1 MKFNIKDKITNF
13 KLMLKKL
20 FEKYP
25 LTLTLIYI
33 VSFLFAILM
42 DTDLMDE
49 EWIQKLFMFGTIW
62 GVGTFFAENV
72 FEKGKKRIGLYILTA
87 IISYVFIH
95 FVFINKYEDAVIKWL
110 VCYIATMCAISLY
123 SIIKKSEKDFSEYV
137 LKVVINIAKSSLIY
151 GVLAIGVAAILWVF
165 DVLIL
170 DVTSKYIDNIEILIV
185 GFFYS
190 TKIIYSFINL
200 DDDVNKFFKNL
211 IKYVLMPLIITAFV
225 IIYLYIIKIFALRDI
240 PKNQIFRIATALF
253 IVGGFIWTVMNY
265 FKEEGLMYKISTKL
279 PMIFSPFILLQI
291 YTLGIR
297 ISKNGITPLRY
308 AGIVFI
314 IFEVL
319 YILCY
324 IFKNKKIQN
333 LIIIADVL
341 LIISVLIPIV
351 NAFDVSIYSQ
361 IRKLNIYSQKSELT
375 DEDKIKINGAY
386 NYLKHTTK
394 GKDYINKNLNKNQID
409 EINNYKKYNYNT
421 YDYIGSDYNNYDYI
435 RLQTNQ
441 EINING
447 YNKLIE
453 IQEANYE
460 KGTIEK
466 VFSNVKLNN
475 KLQLITVV
483 DLTSKIKEYKMIY
496 DKFNNSQLANKE
508 NELNRYFKNHNEII
522 INENNKLI
530 IKNLSINYNK
540 STEEIVSYSIEGY
553 LLEK

>member
-95 FVFINKYEDAVIKWL
+95 FAFINNYEDTVIKWL
-110 VCYIATMCAISLY
+110 VCYITTMCAISLY
-123 SIIKKSEKDFSEYV
+123 SIIKKSEKDFSEYL
-137 LKVVINIAKSSLIY
+137 LKVAINIAKSSFVY
-151 GVLAIGVAAILWVF
+151 GILAIGVASILWIF

-211 IKYVLMPLIITAFV
+211 IKYVLMPLIITAFI

-279 PMIFSPFILLQI
+279 PLVFSPFILLQI

-314 IFEVL
+314 IFEVC

-324 IFKNKKIQN
+324 MFKNKKIQY
-333 LIIIADVL
+333 LILFADAL
-341 LIISVLIPIV
+341 LIISILIPGI
-351 NAFDVSIYSQ
+351 NAFDVSDYSQ
-361 IRKLNIYSQKSELT
+361 IKNLKLYSQKAELT
-375 DEDKIKINGAY
+375 DEDKAKISGAY
-386 NYLKHTTK
+386 YYLQYTEK
-394 GKDYINKNLNKNQID
+394 GKKYIKDNLNKEQIND
-409 EINNYKKYNYNT
+409 IKNLKISKNNSIRNNYE
-421 YDYIGSDYNNYDYI
+421 YIN
-435 RLQTNQ
+435 LQN
-441 EINING
+441 
-447 YNKLIE
+447 
-453 IQEANYE
+453 
-460 KGTIEK
+460 
-466 VFSNVKLNN
+466 NN
-475 KLQLITVV
+475 KLYVFGYKTATKISASEYTEENIKKAFSEVKFKDDEYKNILKVN
-483 DLTSKIKEYKMIY
+483 LTEKLQEYINIYKAKDEDELEKFFKTNNEIQVNENQKIIISKI
-496 DKFNNSQLANKE
+496 
-508 NELNRYFKNHNEII
+508 YFRIDPTEEK
-522 INENNKLI
+522 
-530 IKNLSINYNK
+530 INY
-540 STEEIVSYSIEGY
+540 YSIDAY

>member
-1 MKFNIKDKITNF
+1 MKFNIKDKFTNF

-33 VSFLFAILM
+33 ASFLFAILM

-72 FEKGKKRIGLYILTA
+72 FEKGKKRIGLYVLTA

-95 FVFINKYEDAVIKWL
+95 FTFINKYENTVIKWL
-110 VCYIATMCAISLY
+110 VCYISTMCAISIY
-123 SIIKKSEKDFSEYV
+123 SIIKKSEKDFPEYI
-137 LKVVINIAKSSLIY
+137 LKVAINIAKSSFVY
-151 GVLAIGVAAILWVF
+151 GILAIGVASILWVF

-211 IKYVLMPLIITAFV
+211 IKYVLMPLIITAFI

-279 PMIFSPFILLQI
+279 PLIFSPFILLQI

-297 ISKNGITPLRY
+297 ISKNGITPIRY

-341 LIISVLIPIV
+341 LIISVLVPII

-361 IRKLNIYSQKSELT
+361 IKNLNIYSQKSELT
-375 DEDKIKINGAY
+375 DEDKEKISGAY
-386 NYLKHTTK
+386 YYLQYTEK
-394 GKDYINKNLNKNQID
+394 GKKYIKDNLNKEQINT
-409 EINNYKKYNYNT
+409 ITNYKQAKGYYGYKNYKSLYLNN
-421 YDYIGSDYNNYDYI
+421 NNYDKLEIKGYNYI
-435 RLQTNQ
+435 SKIETSSYSRNQ
-441 EINING
+441 EQS
-447 YNKLIE
+447 L
-453 IQEANYE
+453 E
-460 KGTIEK
+460 KA
-466 VFSNVKLNN
+466 FSNIEFKTKSN
-475 KLQLITVV
+475 KIKTNIYP
-483 DLTSKIKEYKMIY
+483 KIKEFIEK
-496 DKFNNSQLANKE
+496 KEVLSE
-508 NELNRYFKNHNEII
+508 NEMDNYFDNNNEII
-522 INENNKLI
+522 INQNQKLI
-530 IKNLSINYNK
+530 IYYLSINYDENDLVDNYN
-540 STEEIVSYSIEGY
+540 INAY

>member
-1 MKFNIKDKITNF
+1 MRFNIKDKITNF

-25 LTLTLIYI
+25 LTLALIYT

-62 GVGTFFAENV
+62 GIGTFFAENV
-72 FEKGKKRIGLYILTA
+72 FEKGKKRIGLYVLTA

-95 FVFINKYEDAVIKWL
+95 FAFINKYEDTVIKWL
-110 VCYIATMCAISLY
+110 VCYITTMCAISLY
-123 SIIKKSEKDFSEYV
+123 SIIKKSEKDFPEYL
-137 LKVVINIAKSSLIY
+137 LKVAINIAKSSFVY
-151 GVLAIGVAAILWVF
+151 GVLAIGVASILWVF
-165 DVLIL
+165 DILIL

-200 DDDVNKFFKNL
+200 DEDVNKFFKNL
-211 IKYVLMPLIITAFV
+211 IKYVLMPLIITAFI

-253 IVGGFIWTVMNY
+253 IVGGFIWTVMNH

-279 PMIFSPFILLQI
+279 PLIFSPFILLQI

-297 ISKNGITPLRY
+297 ISKNGITPIRY

-314 IFEVL
+314 LFEVL

-324 IFKNKKIQN
+324 ILKNKKIQN

-341 LIISVLIPIV
+341 LIISVLAPIV

-361 IRKLNIYSQKSELT
+361 IRNLNIYSQKSELT
-375 DEDKIKINGAY
+375 DDDKEKISGAY
-386 NYLKHTTK
+386 YYLINEEK
-394 GKDYINKNLNKNQID
+394 GKEYIKDNLNKEQINT
-409 EINNYKKYNYNT
+409 ITNYKQAKGYYGYKNYKSLYLNNNKYDRLEIKGYNYISKIET
-421 YDYIGSDYNNYDYI
+421 SSYS
-435 RLQTNQ
+435 RNQ
-441 EINING
+441 EQS
-447 YNKLIE
+447 L
-453 IQEANYE
+453 E
-460 KGTIEK
+460 KA
-466 VFSNVKLNN
+466 FSNIEFKTKSNTIKTN
-475 KLQLITVV
+475 IYP
-483 DLTSKIKEYKMIY
+483 KIKEFI
-496 DKFNNSQLANKE
+496 DKKEELSE
-508 NELNRYFKNHNEII
+508 NEMNNYFDNNNEII
-522 INENNKLI
+522 INQNQKLI
-530 IKNLSINYNK
+530 IYYLSINYDENDLVDNYN
-540 STEEIVSYSIEGY
+540 INAY

>member
-33 VSFLFAILM
+33 VSFLFAVLM

-72 FEKGKKRIGLYILTA
+72 FEKGKKRIGLYVLTA

-95 FVFINKYEDAVIKWL
+95 FAFINKYEDTVIKWL
-110 VCYIATMCAISLY
+110 VCYIATMCAISLH
-123 SIIKKSEKDFSEYV
+123 SIIKKSEKDFPEYL
-137 LKVVINIAKSSLIY
+137 LKVAINIAKSSFVY
-151 GVLAIGVAAILWVF
+151 GVLAIGVASILWVF

-240 PKNQIFRIATALF
+240 PKNQIYRIATALF

-279 PMIFSPFILLQI
+279 PLIFSPFILLQI

-297 ISKNGITPLRY
+297 ILKNGITPIRY

-319 YILCY
+319 YILYY

-333 LIIIADVL
+333 LIIIADAL
-341 LIISVLIPIV
+341 LIISVLVPIV

-361 IRKLNIYSQKSELT
+361 IKNLNIYSQKSE
-375 DEDKIKINGAY
+375 
-386 NYLKHTTK
+386 
-394 GKDYINKNLNKNQID
+394 Q
-409 EINNYKKYNYNT
+409 
-421 YDYIGSDYNNYDYI
+421 
-435 RLQTNQ
+435 Q
-441 EINING
+441 
-447 YNKLIE
+447 
-453 IQEANYE
+453 
-460 KGTIEK
+460 
-466 VFSNVKLNN
+466 
-475 KLQLITVV
+475 
-483 DLTSKIKEYKMIY
+483 
-496 DKFNNSQLANKE
+496 
-508 NELNRYFKNHNEII
+508 
-522 INENNKLI
+522 
-530 IKNLSINYNK
+530 
-540 STEEIVSYSIEGY
+540 
-553 LLEK
+553 

>member
-1 MKFNIKDKITNF
+1 MKVNIKEKIANF

-25 LTLTLIYI
+25 LTLTLIYT

-62 GVGTFFAENV
+62 GISTFFAENV
-72 FEKGKKRIGLYILTA
+72 FEKGKKRIGLYVLTA

-95 FVFINKYEDAVIKWL
+95 FAFINKYEDTVIKWL
-110 VCYIATMCAISLY
+110 VCYISTMCAISLH
-123 SIIKKSEKDFSEYV
+123 SIIKKSEKDFPEYL
-137 LKVVINIAKSSLIY
+137 LKVAINIAKSSFVY
-151 GVLAIGVAAILWVF
+151 GILAIGVASILWVF

-279 PMIFSPFILLQI
+279 PLIFSPFILLQI

-297 ISKNGITPLRY
+297 ISKNGITPIRY

-314 IFEVL
+314 IFEAL

-324 IFKNKKIQN
+324 VLKNKKIQN
-333 LIIIADVL
+333 LIIIADAL
-341 LIISVLIPIV
+341 LIISVLVPIV

-361 IRKLNIYSQKSELT
+361 IKNLNIYSQKSELT
-375 DEDKIKINGAY
+375 DEDKEKISGAY
-386 NYLKHTTK
+386 YYLQYTEK
-394 GKDYINKNLNKNQID
+394 GKKYIKDNLNKEQ
-409 EINNYKKYNYNT
+409 
-421 YDYIGSDYNNYDYI
+421 
-435 RLQTNQ
+435 
-441 EINING
+441 INIF
-447 YNKLIE
+447 
-453 IQEANYE
+453 
-460 KGTIEK
+460 
-466 VFSNVKLNN
+466 FS
-475 KLQLITVV
+475 
-483 DLTSKIKEYKMIY
+483 
-496 DKFNNSQLANKE
+496 F
-508 NELNRYFKNHNEII
+508 
-522 INENNKLI
+522 
-530 IKNLSINYNK
+530 
-540 STEEIVSYSIEGY
+540 
-553 LLEK
+553 

>member
-1 MKFNIKDKITNF
+1 MKINVKEKIKDFKI
-13 KLMLKKL
+13 MIQKL

-25 LTLTLIYI
+25 LTLTLIYT

-62 GVGTFFAENV
+62 GIGTFFAENV
-72 FEKGKKRIGLYILTA
+72 FEKGKKRIGLYVLTA

-95 FVFINKYEDAVIKWL
+95 FAFINKYEDTVIKWL
-110 VCYIATMCAISLY
+110 VCYITTMCAISLY
-123 SIIKKSEKDFSEYV
+123 CIIKKSEKDFPEYL
-137 LKVVINIAKSSLIY
+137 LKVAINIAKSSFVY
-151 GVLAIGVAAILWVF
+151 GVLAIGVASILWVF
-165 DVLIL
+165 DILIL

-279 PMIFSPFILLQI
+279 PLIFSPFILLQI

-297 ISKNGITPLRY
+297 ISKNGITPIRY

-314 IFEVL
+314 LFEVL

-324 IFKNKKIQN
+324 ILKNKKIHN

-341 LIISVLIPIV
+341 LIISILVPIV

-361 IRKLNIYSQKSELT
+361 IRNLNIYSQKSELT
-375 DEDKIKINGAY
+375 DDDKEKISGAY
-386 NYLKHTTK
+386 YYLINEEK
-394 GKDYINKNLNKNQID
+394 GKEYIKDNLNKEQINT
-409 EINNYKKYNYNT
+409 ITNYKQAKGYYGYKNYKSLYLNNNKYDRLEIKGYNYISKIET
-421 YDYIGSDYNNYDYI
+421 SSYS
-435 RLQTNQ
+435 RNQ
-441 EINING
+441 EQS
-447 YNKLIE
+447 L
-453 IQEANYE
+453 E
-460 KGTIEK
+460 KA
-466 VFSNVKLNN
+466 FSNIEFKTKSNTIKTN
-475 KLQLITVV
+475 IYP
-483 DLTSKIKEYKMIY
+483 KIKEFI
-496 DKFNNSQLANKE
+496 DKKEELSE
-508 NELNRYFKNHNEII
+508 NEMNNYFDNNNEII
-522 INENNKLI
+522 INQNQKLI
-530 IKNLSINYNK
+530 IYYLSINYDENDLVDNYN
-540 STEEIVSYSIEGY
+540 INAY

>member
-33 VSFLFAILM
+33 VSFIFAILM
-42 DTDLMDE
+42 NTDLMDE

-137 LKVVINIAKSSLIY
+137 LKVAINIAKSSFIY

-314 IFEVL
+314 IFEVY

-324 IFKNKKIQN
+324 IFKNKKIQY
-333 LIIIADVL
+333 LILVADAL
-341 LIISVLIPIV
+341 LIISILIPGI
-351 NAFDVSIYSQ
+351 NAFDVSDFSQ
-361 IRKLNIYSQKSELT
+361 IKNLKLYSQKTELT
-375 DEDKIKINGAY
+375 EEDKVKISGAY
-386 NYLKHTTK
+386 YYLQNTEK
-394 GKDYINKNLNKNQID
+394 GKKYIEDKLDKEQI
-409 EINNYKKYNYNT
+409 N
-421 YDYIGSDYNNYDYI
+421 
-435 RLQTNQ
+435 
-441 EINING
+441 
-447 YNKLIE
+447 
-453 IQEANYE
+453 A
-460 KGTIEK
+460 
-466 VFSNVKLNN
+466 
-475 KLQLITVV
+475 
-483 DLTSKIKEYKMIY
+483 
-496 DKFNNSQLANKE
+496 
-508 NELNRYFKNHNEII
+508 
-522 INENNKLI
+522 
-530 IKNLSINYNK
+530 IKNLKTSTSYQERNKYEYINMRNKNKLYVFGYNTATK
-540 STEEIVSYSIEGY
+540 IEASEYSEENIKNAFSEVKFKDDENKNILKTNLTEKFEEYIKIYKEKDKYELEEFFKTNNEIQINEKQKIIISNISFDIDQMEEKISYYRIEAY

>member
-95 FVFINKYEDAVIKWL
+95 FVFINKYEDTIIKWL

-137 LKVVINIAKSSLIY
+137 LKVAINIAKSSFIY

-386 NYLKHTTK
+386 NYLKYTTK

>member
-25 LTLTLIYI
+25 LALTLIYI
-33 VSFLFAILM
+33 ISFLFAILM

-72 FEKGKKRIGLYILTA
+72 FEKGKKRIGLYVLTA

-95 FVFINKYEDAVIKWL
+95 FAFINKYEDTVIKWL
-110 VCYIATMCAISLY
+110 VCYITTMCAISIH
-123 SIIKKSEKDFSEYV
+123 SIIKKSEKDFPEYI
-137 LKVVINIAKSSLIY
+137 LKVAINIAKSSFVY
-151 GVLAIGVAAILWVF
+151 GILAIGVASILWVF
-165 DVLIL
+165 DALIL

-211 IKYVLMPLIITAFV
+211 IKYVLMPLIITAFI

-240 PKNQIFRIATALF
+240 PKNQIFRIATVLF

-279 PMIFSPFILLQI
+279 PLIFSPFILLQI

-314 IFEVL
+314 IFEVC

-324 IFKNKKIQN
+324 MFKNKKIQY
-333 LIIIADVL
+333 LILFADAL
-341 LIISVLIPIV
+341 LIISILIPGI
-351 NAFDVSIYSQ
+351 NAFDVSDYSQ
-361 IRKLNIYSQKSELT
+361 IKNLNLYSQKAELT
-375 DEDKIKINGAY
+375 DEDKEKISGACY
-386 NYLKHTTK
+386 YLQYTEK
-394 GKDYINKNLNKNQID
+394 GKKYIKENLNKEQIND
-409 EINNYKKYNYNT
+409 IKNLKTSKNNSIRNNYE
-421 YDYIGSDYNNYDYI
+421 YIN
-435 RLQTNQ
+435 LQN
-441 EINING
+441 
-447 YNKLIE
+447 
-453 IQEANYE
+453 
-460 KGTIEK
+460 
-466 VFSNVKLNN
+466 NN
-475 KLQLITVV
+475 KLYVFGYKTA
-483 DLTSKIKEYKMIY
+483 TKISASQNTEENIKKAFSEVKFKDDEYKNILKVNLTEKLQEYINIY
-496 DKFNNSQLANKE
+496 KAKDEDELEKF
-508 NELNRYFKNHNEII
+508 FKTNNEIQV
-522 INENNKLI
+522 NENQKI
-530 IKNLSINYNK
+530 IISTIYFRIDPTEEKINY
-540 STEEIVSYSIEGY
+540 YSIDAY

>member
-25 LTLTLIYI
+25 LVLTLIYI
-33 VSFLFAILM
+33 ISFLFAILM

-62 GVGTFFAENV
+62 GIGTFFAENV
-72 FEKGKKRIGLYILTA
+72 FEKGKKRIGLYVLTA

-95 FVFINKYEDAVIKWL
+95 FAFINKYEDTVIKWL
-110 VCYIATMCAISLY
+110 VCYISTMCSISIY
-123 SIIKKSEKDFSEYV
+123 SIIKKSEKDFPEYI
-137 LKVVINIAKSSLIY
+137 LKVAINIAKSSFVY
-151 GVLAIGVAAILWVF
+151 GILAIGVASILWVF
-165 DVLIL
+165 DALIL

-225 IIYLYIIKIFALRDI
+225 IIYLYIIKIFVLRDI

-279 PMIFSPFILLQI
+279 PLIFSPFILLQI

-297 ISKNGITPLRY
+297 ISKNGITPIRY

-324 IFKNKKIQN
+324 ILKNKKIHN

-341 LIISVLIPIV
+341 LIISVLVPIV

-361 IRKLNIYSQKSELT
+361 IKNLNIYSQKSELT
-375 DEDKIKINGAY
+375 DEDKEKISGAY
-386 NYLKHTTK
+386 YYLQYTEK
-394 GKDYINKNLNKNQID
+394 GKKYIKDNLNKEQINT
-409 EINNYKKYNYNT
+409 ITNFKQTKGYYGYKNYKSLYLNN
-421 YDYIGSDYNNYDYI
+421 NNYDKLEIKGYNYI
-435 RLQTNQ
+435 SKIETSSYSRNQ
-441 EINING
+441 EQS
-447 YNKLIE
+447 L
-453 IQEANYE
+453 E
-460 KGTIEK
+460 KA
-466 VFSNVKLNN
+466 FSNIEFKTKSN
-475 KLQLITVV
+475 KIKTNIYP
-483 DLTSKIKEYKMIY
+483 KIKEFIEK
-496 DKFNNSQLANKE
+496 KEVLSE
-508 NELNRYFKNHNEII
+508 NEMNNYFDNNNEII
-522 INENNKLI
+522 INQNQKLI
-530 IKNLSINYNK
+530 IYYLSINYDENDLVDNYN
-540 STEEIVSYSIEGY
+540 INAY

>member
-1 MKFNIKDKITNF
+1 MKFKIKDKFTNF

-33 VSFLFAILM
+33 VSFLFAMLM

-62 GVGTFFAENV
+62 GIGTFFAENV
-72 FEKGKKRIGLYILTA
+72 FEKGKKRIGLYVLTA
-87 IISYVFIH
+87 IISCVFIH
-95 FVFINKYEDAVIKWL
+95 FAFINKYEDTVIKWL
-110 VCYIATMCAISLY
+110 VCYIATMCAISLH
-123 SIIKKSEKDFSEYV
+123 SIIKKSEKDFPEYL
-137 LKVVINIAKSSLIY
+137 LKVAINIAKSSFVY
-151 GVLAIGVAAILWVF
+151 GILAIGVASILWVF

-170 DVTSKYIDNIEILIV
+170 DVTSKYIANIEILIV

-279 PMIFSPFILLQI
+279 PLIFSPFILLQI

-297 ISKNGITPLRY
+297 ISKNGITPIRY

-319 YILCY
+319 YILYY

-341 LIISVLIPIV
+341 LIISVLVPIV

-361 IRKLNIYSQKSELT
+361 IKNLNIYSQKSELT
-375 DEDKIKINGAY
+375 DEDKEKISGAY
-386 NYLKHTTK
+386 YYLQYTEK
-394 GKDYINKNLNKNQID
+394 GKKYIKDNLNKEQINT
-409 EINNYKKYNYNT
+409 ITNYKQTKGYYGYKNYKSLYLNN
-421 YDYIGSDYNNYDYI
+421 NNYDRLEIKGYNYI
-435 RLQTNQ
+435 SKIETSSYSRNQ
-441 EINING
+441 EQS
-447 YNKLIE
+447 L
-453 IQEANYE
+453 E
-460 KGTIEK
+460 KA
-466 VFSNVKLNN
+466 FSNIEFKTKSN
-475 KLQLITVV
+475 KIKTNIYP
-483 DLTSKIKEYKMIY
+483 KIKEFIEK
-496 DKFNNSQLANKE
+496 KEVLSE
-508 NELNRYFKNHNEII
+508 NEMNNYFDNNNEII
-522 INENNKLI
+522 INQNQKLI
-530 IKNLSINYNK
+530 IYYLSINYDENDLVDNYN
-540 STEEIVSYSIEGY
+540 INAY

>member
-1 MKFNIKDKITNF
+1 MKLAIKDKIDSF
-13 KLMLKKL
+13 KKMLKKL

-33 VSFLFAILM
+33 VSFLFAILI

-49 EWIQKLFMFGTIW
+49 EWIQKLFMFGIIW

-95 FVFINKYEDAVIKWL
+95 FIFINKYEDAVIKWL

-137 LKVVINIAKSSLIY
+137 LKVAINIAKSSFIY

-314 IFEVL
+314 IFEVY

-324 IFKNKKIQN
+324 IFKNKKIQY
-333 LIIIADVL
+333 LILVADAL
-341 LIISVLIPIV
+341 LIISILIPGI
-351 NAFDVSIYSQ
+351 NAFDVSDFSQ
-361 IRKLNIYSQKSELT
+361 IKNLKLYSQKTELT
-375 DEDKIKINGAY
+375 EEDKVKISGAYYYLQNTEKGKKYIEDKLDKEQINAIKDLKTSTSYQERNKYEYINMRNKNKLYVFGYNTATKIEASEYSEENIKNAFSEVKFKDDENKNILKTNLTEKFEEYIKIY
-386 NYLKHTTK
+386 KE
-394 GKDYINKNLNKNQID
+394 KDKYELEEFFKT
-409 EINNYKKYNYNT
+409 NN
-421 YDYIGSDYNNYDYI
+421 
-435 RLQTNQ
+435 
-441 EINING
+441 
-447 YNKLIE
+447 E
-453 IQEANYE
+453 IQINE
-460 KGTIEK
+460 KQK
-466 VFSNVKLNN
+466 
-475 KLQLITVV
+475 
-483 DLTSKIKEYKMIY
+483 
-496 DKFNNSQLANKE
+496 
-508 NELNRYFKNHNEII
+508 II
-522 INENNKLI
+522 ISNI
-530 IKNLSINYNK
+530 SFDIDQM
-540 STEEIVSYSIEGY
+540 EEKISYYRIEAY

>member
-13 KLMLKKL
+13 NLMLKKL
-20 FEKYP
+20 FEIYP

-33 VSFLFAILM
+33 VSFLFAIFM

-95 FVFINKYEDAVIKWL
+95 FVFINKYEDTIIKWL

-137 LKVVINIAKSSLIY
+137 LKVAINIAKSSFIY
-151 GVLAIGVAAILWVF
+151 GILAIGIAAILWIF

-190 TKIIYSFINL
+190 TKIIYSLINL
-200 DDDVNKFFKNL
+200 DEDVNRFFKNL
-211 IKYVLMPLIITAFV
+211 IKYVLMPLLIIAFA
-225 IIYLYIIKIFALRDI
+225 IIYMYIFKILVLRDI

-314 IFEVL
+314 IFEVC

-324 IFKNKKIQN
+324 MFKNKKIQY
-333 LIIIADVL
+333 LILFADAF
-341 LIISVLIPIV
+341 LIISILIPGI
-351 NAFDVSIYSQ
+351 NAFDVSDFSQ
-361 IRKLNIYSQKSELT
+361 INNLKLYSQKSELT

-386 NYLKHTTK
+386 NYLKYTTK

-496 DKFNNSQLANKE
+496 DKFNNSQLVNKE
-508 NELNRYFKNHNEII
+508 NELNSYFKNHNEII

>member
-1 MKFNIKDKITNF
+1 MKGLFMKFNIKDKFTNF

-33 VSFLFAILM
+33 ASFLFAILM

-72 FEKGKKRIGLYILTA
+72 FEKGKKRIGLYVLTA

-95 FVFINKYEDAVIKWL
+95 FTFINKYENTVIKWL
-110 VCYIATMCAISLY
+110 VCYISTMCAISIY
-123 SIIKKSEKDFSEYV
+123 SIIKKSEKDFPEYI
-137 LKVVINIAKSSLIY
+137 LKVAINIAKSSFVY
-151 GVLAIGVAAILWVF
+151 GILAIGVASILWVF

-211 IKYVLMPLIITAFV
+211 IKYVLMPLIITAFI

-279 PMIFSPFILLQI
+279 PLIFSPFILLQI

-297 ISKNGITPLRY
+297 ISKNGITPIRY

-341 LIISVLIPIV
+341 LIISVLVPII

-361 IRKLNIYSQKSELT
+361 IKNLNIYSQKSELT
-375 DEDKIKINGAY
+375 DEDKEKISGAY
-386 NYLKHTTK
+386 YYLQYTEK
-394 GKDYINKNLNKNQID
+394 GKKYIKDNLNKEQINT
-409 EINNYKKYNYNT
+409 ITNYKQAKGYYGYKNYKSLYLNN
-421 YDYIGSDYNNYDYI
+421 NNYDKLEIKGYNYI
-435 RLQTNQ
+435 SKIETSSYSRNQ
-441 EINING
+441 EQS
-447 YNKLIE
+447 L
-453 IQEANYE
+453 E
-460 KGTIEK
+460 KA
-466 VFSNVKLNN
+466 FSNIEFKTKSN
-475 KLQLITVV
+475 KIKTNIYP
-483 DLTSKIKEYKMIY
+483 KIKEFIEK
-496 DKFNNSQLANKE
+496 KEVLSE
-508 NELNRYFKNHNEII
+508 NEMDNYFDNNNEII
-522 INENNKLI
+522 INQNQKLI
-530 IKNLSINYNK
+530 IYYLSINYDENDLVDNYN
-540 STEEIVSYSIEGY
+540 INAY

>member
-95 FVFINKYEDAVIKWL
+95 FAFINNYEDTVIKWL
-110 VCYIATMCAISLY
+110 VCYITTMCAISLY
-123 SIIKKSEKDFSEYV
+123 SIIKKSEKDFSEYL
-137 LKVVINIAKSSLIY
+137 LKVAINIAKSSFVY
-151 GVLAIGVAAILWVF
+151 GILAIGVASILWIF

-211 IKYVLMPLIITAFV
+211 IKYVLMPLIITAFI

-279 PMIFSPFILLQI
+279 PLVFSPFILLQI

-314 IFEVL
+314 IFEVC

-324 IFKNKKIQN
+324 MFKNKKIQY
-333 LIIIADVL
+333 LILFADAL
-341 LIISVLIPIV
+341 LIISILIPGI
-351 NAFDVSIYSQ
+351 NAFDVSDYSQ
-361 IRKLNIYSQKSELT
+361 IKNLKLYSQKAELT
-375 DEDKIKINGAY
+375 DEDKAKISGAY
-386 NYLKHTTK
+386 YYLQYTEK
-394 GKDYINKNLNKNQID
+394 GKKYIKDNLNKEQIND
-409 EINNYKKYNYNT
+409 IKNLKISKNNSIRNNYE
-421 YDYIGSDYNNYDYI
+421 YIN
-435 RLQTNQ
+435 LQN
-441 EINING
+441 
-447 YNKLIE
+447 
-453 IQEANYE
+453 
-460 KGTIEK
+460 
-466 VFSNVKLNN
+466 NN
-475 KLQLITVV
+475 KLYVFGYKTDTKISASEYTEENIKKAFSEVKFKDDEYKNILKVN
-483 DLTSKIKEYKMIY
+483 LTEKLQEYINIYKAKDEDELEKFFKTNNEIQVNENQKIIISKI
-496 DKFNNSQLANKE
+496 
-508 NELNRYFKNHNEII
+508 YFRIDPTEEK
-522 INENNKLI
+522 
-530 IKNLSINYNK
+530 INY
-540 STEEIVSYSIEGY
+540 YSIDAY

>member
-1 MKFNIKDKITNF
+1 MRFNIKDKITNF

-25 LTLTLIYI
+25 LTLTLIYT

-42 DTDLMDE
+42 NTDLMDE

-62 GVGTFFAENV
+62 GVGTFFTENV

-95 FVFINKYEDAVIKWL
+95 FVFINKYEDTVIKWL

-123 SIIKKSEKDFSEYV
+123 NIIKKSEKDFPEYL
-137 LKVVINIAKSSLIY
+137 LKVAINIAKSSFVY
-151 GVLAIGVAAILWVF
+151 GVLAIGVASILWVF
-165 DVLIL
+165 DILIL

-279 PMIFSPFILLQI
+279 PLIFSPFILLQI

-297 ISKNGITPLRY
+297 ISKNGITPIRY

-314 IFEVL
+314 LFEVL

-324 IFKNKKIQN
+324 ILKNKKIQN

-341 LIISVLIPIV
+341 LIISVLAPIV

-361 IRKLNIYSQKSELT
+361 IRNLNIYSQKSELT
-375 DEDKIKINGAY
+375 DDDKEKISGAY
-386 NYLKHTTK
+386 YYLINEEK
-394 GKDYINKNLNKNQID
+394 GKEYIKDNLNKEQINT
-409 EINNYKKYNYNT
+409 ITNYKQAKGYYGYKNYKSLYLNNNKYARLEIKGYNYISKIET
-421 YDYIGSDYNNYDYI
+421 SSYS
-435 RLQTNQ
+435 RNQ
-441 EINING
+441 EQS
-447 YNKLIE
+447 L
-453 IQEANYE
+453 E
-460 KGTIEK
+460 KA
-466 VFSNVKLNN
+466 FSNIEFKTKSSTIKTN
-475 KLQLITVV
+475 IYP
-483 DLTSKIKEYKMIY
+483 KIKEFI
-496 DKFNNSQLANKE
+496 DKKEELSE
-508 NELNRYFKNHNEII
+508 NEMNNYFDNNNEII
-522 INENNKLI
+522 INQNQKLI
-530 IKNLSINYNK
+530 IYYLSINYDENDLVDNYN
-540 STEEIVSYSIEGY
+540 INAY

>member
-1 MKFNIKDKITNF
+1 MKFKIKDKFTNF

-72 FEKGKKRIGLYILTA
+72 FEKGKKRIGLYVLTA

-95 FVFINKYEDAVIKWL
+95 FAFINKYEDTVIKWL
-110 VCYIATMCAISLY
+110 VCYISTMCAISIY
-123 SIIKKSEKDFSEYV
+123 SIIKKSEKDFPEYL
-137 LKVVINIAKSSLIY
+137 LKVAINIAKSSFVY
-151 GVLAIGVAAILWVF
+151 GILAIGVASILWVF

-225 IIYLYIIKIFALRDI
+225 IIYLYIIKIFVLRDI
-240 PKNQIFRIATALF
+240 PKNQIYRIATALF

-279 PMIFSPFILLQI
+279 PLIFSPFILLQI

-297 ISKNGITPLRY
+297 ISKNGITPIRY

-319 YILCY
+319 YILYY

-333 LIIIADVL
+333 LIIIADAL
-341 LIISVLIPIV
+341 LIISVLVPIV

-361 IRKLNIYSQKSELT
+361 IKNLNIYSQKSELT
-375 DEDKIKINGAY
+375 DEDKEKISGAY
-386 NYLKHTTK
+386 YYLQYTEK
-394 GKDYINKNLNKNQID
+394 GKKYIKDNLNKEQINT
-409 EINNYKKYNYNT
+409 ITNYKQTKGYYGYKNYKSLYLNN
-421 YDYIGSDYNNYDYI
+421 NNYDKLEIKGYNYI
-435 RLQTNQ
+435 SKIETSSYSRNQ
-441 EINING
+441 EQS
-447 YNKLIE
+447 L
-453 IQEANYE
+453 E
-460 KGTIEK
+460 KA
-466 VFSNVKLNN
+466 FSNIEFKTKSN
-475 KLQLITVV
+475 KIKTNIYP
-483 DLTSKIKEYKMIY
+483 KIKEFIEK
-496 DKFNNSQLANKE
+496 KEVLSE
-508 NELNRYFKNHNEII
+508 NEMNNYFDNNNEII
-522 INENNKLI
+522 INQNQKLI
-530 IKNLSINYNK
+530 IYYLSINYDENDLVDNYN
-540 STEEIVSYSIEGY
+540 INAY

>member
-1 MKFNIKDKITNF
+1 MKFNIKDKFTNF

-72 FEKGKKRIGLYILTA
+72 LEKGKKRIGLYVLTA

-95 FVFINKYEDAVIKWL
+95 FAFINKYEDTVIKWL
-110 VCYIATMCAISLY
+110 VCYIATMCATSIY
-123 SIIKKSEKDFSEYV
+123 SIIKKSEKDFSEYL
-137 LKVVINIAKSSLIY
+137 LKVAINIAKSSFVY
-151 GVLAIGVAAILWVF
+151 GVLAIGIAAILWVF

-211 IKYVLMPLIITAFV
+211 IKYVLMPLIIIAFV
-225 IIYLYIIKIFALRDI
+225 IIYLYIIKIFVLRDI

-279 PMIFSPFILLQI
+279 PLIFSPFIILQI
-291 YTLGIR
+291 YTLSVR
-297 ISKNGITPLRY
+297 ISQKGITPLRY

-319 YILCY
+319 YILYY

-341 LIISVLIPIV
+341 LIISVLVPIV

-361 IRKLNIYSQKSELT
+361 IKNLNIYSQKSELT
-375 DEDKIKINGAY
+375 DEDKEKISGAY
-386 NYLKHTTK
+386 YYLQYTEK
-394 GKDYINKNLNKNQID
+394 GKKYIKDNLNKEQINT
-409 EINNYKKYNYNT
+409 ITNYKQTKGYYGYKNYKSLYLNN
-421 YDYIGSDYNNYDYI
+421 NNYDKLEIKGYNYI
-435 RLQTNQ
+435 SKIEASSYSRNQ
-441 EINING
+441 EQSLEKAFSNIEFKTKS
-447 YNKLIE
+447 NKIKTN
-453 IQEANYE
+453 IYP
-460 KGTIEK
+460 KIKDFIEK
-466 VFSNVKLNN
+466 
-475 KLQLITVV
+475 
-483 DLTSKIKEYKMIY
+483 KEEL
-496 DKFNNSQLANKE
+496 SE
-508 NELNRYFKNHNEII
+508 NEMDNYFDNNNEII
-522 INENNKLI
+522 INQNQKLI
-530 IKNLSINYNK
+530 IYYLSINYDENDLVDNYN
-540 STEEIVSYSIEGY
+540 INAY